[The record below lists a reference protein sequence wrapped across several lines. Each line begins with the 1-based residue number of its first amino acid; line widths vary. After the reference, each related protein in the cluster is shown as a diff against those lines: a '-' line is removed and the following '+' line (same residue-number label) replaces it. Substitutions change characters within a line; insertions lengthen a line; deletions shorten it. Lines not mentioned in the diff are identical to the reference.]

1 MRIRDKILVTG
12 HAGFIGSHLTDKLN
26 RLCYQVSGFDLKDG
40 QDIRDPDQI
49 ATAISQVDV
58 VFHLA
63 ATADVNDARI
73 NPTETI
79 KNNVLGTWN
88 TVVGCRIF
96 GAKLYFA
103 STAGVYGKQ
112 DVHPV
117 KETAKP
123 NPSEVYAATK
133 VAGEML
139 IRAMHNT
146 ARDNPIAKF
155 YTPYRGC
162 TFSEKVSSAGLEY
175 AIMRFA
181 TVYGPGVKPSLASHI
196 FLGQAMRG
204 EPITVHGKGTQTR
217 NLTCVEDIVDG
228 VVALYESGKM
238 NDTWNITTEEQVS
251 ALKMAVDIKRV
262 TGSRSEIT
270 HIEQRTGQ
278 TFREELSAQKM
289 RDEIGWTARV
299 KWEDGLEEMRRWFV
313 ATGQE
318 RVRYEMPRARTTKVS
333 C

>member
-1 MRIRDKILVTG
+1 MNDRILVTG
-12 HAGFIGSHLTDKLN
+12 HRGFIGTHLVDKLS
-26 RLCYQVSGFDLKDG
+26 RLGYQVSGFDLKDG
-40 QDIRDPDQI
+40 QDIRNPEQI
-49 ATAISQVDV
+49 KQAIKDIDV

-63 ATADVNDARI
+63 ATADVNEARI
-73 NPTETI
+73 NPSEVV
-79 KNNVLGTWN
+79 KNNVFGTWN
-88 TVVGCRIF
+88 TVVGCRLF

-117 KETAKP
+117 KETART

-133 VAGEML
+133 VAGEDL
-139 IRAMHNT
+139 IKGAHG
-146 ARDNPIAKF
+146 AF
-155 YTPYRGC
+155 
-162 TFSEKVSSAGLEY
+162 GLEY
-175 AIMRFA
+175 AVMRFA

-204 EPITVHGKGTQTR
+204 EPITVHGNGMQTR
-217 NLTCVEDIVDG
+217 NLTCVEDIVNG

-289 RDEIGWTARV
+289 REEIGWRAKV
-299 KWEDGLEEMRRWFV
+299 KWDNGLEEMRKWFV
-313 ATGQE
+313 ETGQE
-318 RVRYEMPRARTTKVS
+318 KVRYEMPRAGTTKVS
-333 C
+333 S